1 MKCYEI
7 QTQKIAC
14 KKPSLNADNEITRT
28 LNKYKLNKPEQTT
41 FKYESFGTKL
51 QVFWWLVNSPLFL
64 SKYGRSLAFGT
75 IWRLNLEIH

>member
-41 FKYESFGTKL
+41 LKYERSVQNYKYSGGWLTAHCSYLNMGVHLHLVQFG
-51 QVFWWLVNSPLFL
+51 V
-64 SKYGRSLAFGT
+64 
-75 IWRLNLEIH
+75 